1 MSIATLAYT
10 DGLGVITTARS
21 PSWRVLQDFERV
33 MMEKQKM
40 RAGVGKREAERED
53 GRAVKEEMLLLEG
66 GYLVALKVCEESL
79 FRVIFAARHTP

>member
-33 MMEKQKM
+33 TMEKQKM
-40 RAGVGKREAERED
+40 RAGVGKKEAERED
-53 GRAVKEEMLLLEG
+53 GRAGKEEMPSLG
-66 GYLVALKVCEESL
+66 GEYSVALKV
-79 FRVIFAARHTP
+79 